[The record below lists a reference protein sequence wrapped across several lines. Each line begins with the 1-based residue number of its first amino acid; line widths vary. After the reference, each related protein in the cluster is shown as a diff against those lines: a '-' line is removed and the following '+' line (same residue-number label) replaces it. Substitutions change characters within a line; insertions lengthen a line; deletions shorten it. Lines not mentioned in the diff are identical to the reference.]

1 MTESTGS
8 EARRKSRIRWI
19 TLGEAIAIAALIVS
33 AFGVWIS
40 WKSDGEDKA
49 PTTVVER
56 RQAIPLALRGE
67 ALRDGRSLEIS
78 PIEDSHALQALTVT
92 PAGAEPIDLGN
103 DGELSARSLEGA
115 LGKNAASGK
124 GTHRVPVR
132 IAARYVEAGADKSA
146 TGSYVISYRWDGG
159 GLFGGRSLRIVGLS
173 R

>member
-1 MTESTGS
+1 MNESPSS

-19 TLGEAIAIAALIVS
+19 TLGEAIAIGALIVS

-40 WKSDGEDKA
+40 WKSSSDDQA
-49 PTTVVER
+49 TTTVVEH
-56 RQAIPLALRGE
+56 RQAIPLALRGV
-67 ALRDGRSLEIS
+67 ALRDGRSLKIS

-103 DGELSARSLEGA
+103 DGELSARSLENA
-115 LGKNAASGK
+115 LGKNAAEGK
-124 GTHRVPVR
+124 GTHRVQVR
-132 IAARYVEAGADKSA
+132 IAAKYVEAGGDKSA